1 MGDFQTFAGQ
11 FGYNFFDRSRF
22 VQLYQS
28 ATSAT
33 PVCPHWRFAQRKQFL
48 ARLGVEEIQ
57 VQILLMK
64 SAHRVFVVKIVH
76 GLFVSLAYFYQ
87 IRWKLARLRV
97 SFSKISFEVAAMAS
111 HGLAYLRKFLERFE
125 NVLQLCG
132 RD

>member
-1 MGDFQTFAGQ
+1 VRVMVDFQPFAGQ

-28 ATSAT
+28 AASAT

-76 GLFVSLAYFYQ
+76 GLFVSLAYFYK

-97 SFSKISFEVAAMAS
+97 SFSMISFDLVVMEANGFS
-111 HGLAYLRKFLERFE
+111 
-125 NVLQLCG
+125 
-132 RD
+132 